1 MRDLYE
7 FVLNNRELI
16 WRETINHMWLVGVS
30 TTLGLIIALPL
41 GILLSRKKSVAKYV
55 LAIVGVIQTI
65 PGLVL
70 LGFAMLI
77 FGVGTKPAMVVLTLY
92 SILPTLQNT
101 YTGIIQV
108 DRGCVESA
116 KGIGM
121 SKIQIL
127 FKIEIPLALPS
138 IAVGFR
144 MSVIYIISWATLAGL
159 IGAGGL
165 GDLIWTGLATYEN
178 NYIIVG
184 AVLAAVLAIV
194 LGSVIEGIQG
204 LLTPRGMKVGR

>member
-1 MRDLYE
+1 
-7 FVLNNRELI
+7 
-16 WRETINHMWLVGVS
+16 
-30 TTLGLIIALPL
+30 
-41 GILLSRKKSVAKYV
+41 
-55 LAIVGVIQTI
+55 
-65 PGLVL
+65 
-70 LGFAMLI
+70 
-77 FGVGTKPAMVVLTLY
+77 
-92 SILPTLQNT
+92 
-101 YTGIIQV
+101 
-108 DRGCVESA
+108 
-116 KGIGM
+116 M

-178 NYIIVG
+178 NYIIIG